1 MSWFRTHR
9 RSAWIIAATL
19 SVPLLLYF
27 YLFSAIWG
35 QRAEYQSQ
43 IDRLQPRVARLR
55 GLLDYE
61 QQLLQSSGMVDAQI
75 GELVYSAADDAA
87 TISTTLQKDIRK
99 ILVDAGLSVTNSQ
112 VLPVSSNEE
121 GFDYVR
127 LRVTVSGAVSGL
139 DAALRKI
146 AAYTPLL
153 LVESMDVSPTRQ
165 ARRNKKEQS
174 QVLRAT
180 LQILSLRAVE

>member
-1 MSWFRTHR
+1 MSWFHAHR

-19 SVPLLLYF
+19 LVPLLLYL

-35 QRAEYQSQ
+35 QRAAYQSQ
-43 IDRLQPRVARLR
+43 IDRLQPRVARLQ

-112 VLPVSSNEE
+112 VLPVNSNEE

-139 DAALRKI
+139 DTALGEF

-153 LVESMDVSPTRQ
+153 LVESMDVSPAPQ
-165 ARRNKKEQS
+165 ARRNKRRNKKE
-174 QVLRAT
+174 
-180 LQILSLRAVE
+180 